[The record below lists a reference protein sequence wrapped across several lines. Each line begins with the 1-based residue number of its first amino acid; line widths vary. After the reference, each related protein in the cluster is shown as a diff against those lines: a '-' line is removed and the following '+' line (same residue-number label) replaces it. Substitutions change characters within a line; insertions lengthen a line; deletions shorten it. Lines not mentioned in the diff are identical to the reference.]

1 MFSQELKDYEYET
14 LIRQGK
20 ITNIGEAIRKL
31 NKEYFKIWMKMYYPD
46 VNPQFLEDCYKISF
60 FFREF
65 HHSISFQIF
74 YSPSTG
80 VSISTVPLM
89 PSSLM

>member
-20 ITNIGEAIRKL
+20 ITNIGEAVRKL

-46 VNPQFLEDCYKISF
+46 IKPQFLEDCYGYILLAF
-60 FFREF
+60 WV
-65 HHSISFQIF
+65 
-74 YSPSTG
+74 G
-80 VSISTVPLM
+80 VDYANESKTK
-89 PSSLM
+89 

>member
-46 VNPQFLEDCYKISF
+46 VNPQFLEDCYGYILLAF
-60 FFREF
+60 CF
-65 HHSISFQIF
+65 
-74 YSPSTG
+74 G
-80 VSISTVPLM
+80 VDYANESKTK
-89 PSSLM
+89 